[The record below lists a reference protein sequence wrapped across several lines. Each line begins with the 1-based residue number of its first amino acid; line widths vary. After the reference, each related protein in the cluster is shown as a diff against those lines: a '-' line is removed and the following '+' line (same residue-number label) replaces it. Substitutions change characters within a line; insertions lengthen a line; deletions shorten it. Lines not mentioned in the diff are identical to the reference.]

1 MPNSMKAPS
10 FSIHFF
16 FIFEKKL
23 NQQSKMH
30 RSASW
35 NRFSDD
41 YFKHVT
47 SSPSNNNNTGRRS
60 TSLFDGNNNVPS
72 YSDPIVE
79 LARRERAR
87 VKFAENAV
95 HVIPLVLLVCALI
108 LWLFSN
114 PDVRVIGDP
123 GARIEGLSLE
133 GEIENDSDG
142 TQTGFLPIA
151 NSEDTSTKEL
161 GAEKDSINLKNF

>member
-1 MPNSMKAPS
+1 
-10 FSIHFF
+10 
-16 FIFEKKL
+16 
-23 NQQSKMH
+23 MH

-41 YFKHVT
+41 YFKHAT
-47 SSPSNNNNTGRRS
+47 SSSSPAGHRS
-60 TSLFDGNNNVPS
+60 SYSMLDGNNLPT
-72 YSDPIVE
+72 YDPIAE
-79 LARRERAR
+79 LAKRERAR

-95 HVIPLVLLVCALI
+95 HVIPFVLLVCAII

-114 PDVRVIGDP
+114 PDVGILGDP
-123 GARIEGLSLE
+123 LGARIEGLSIE

-142 TQTGFLPIA
+142 TQMGFLPILS
-151 NSEDTSTKEL
+151 SEEISTKEL